1 MARLE
6 IEGLSKHFGS
16 TVAVHEVSLDVR
28 DGEFVMLLGPS
39 GCGKT
44 TTLRMIAGFIAPTA
58 GRVRLGGKDITMLPP
73 WKRNTGMVFQSYA
86 LFPHLTV
93 AENVAFGLEM
103 RKVPKS
109 DIPARVTEALR
120 LVRLGGLA
128 ERLPRQLSGGQQQR
142 VALAR
147 ALVIR
152 PDVLLLDEPLSNLDA
167 KLRETV
173 RVEIRELQ
181 HKLGITTVMV
191 THDQEEALIM
201 ADRLVV
207 MSEGAVRQV
216 GSQRDLYERPAD
228 RFVAGFV
235 GRSNLLSG
243 RVIGPGRFETEAGVA
258 IACLDGALGPG
269 VIALRPERL
278 ALGAAAA
285 GLDNR
290 LQRHGRAG
298 FLSRRRRS
306 TCTCA
311 CRART
316 AWWSTCPT
324 VRTAPCRRKATG
336 STWAGPPPPRSC
348 WPKKAA
354 QPAVERATSTE
365 AEQGGAMS
373 NKTMQSHVSRRG
385 VLKGAAAARGLER
398 AGRIPGVRPDGQE
411 DRAVHL
417 GRRLRQSAD
426 QARLEAGAGAAGLDR
441 GERRSPG
448 RAAQGQDGRREALA
462 QGHVRRAGADRD
474 RYRRIDRDRTCW
486 SRSICPGS
494 RMRRTS

>member
-6 IEGLSKHFGS
+6 LERLSKHFGA
-16 TVAVHEVSLDVR
+16 TVAVNDVSLDVR
-28 DGEFVMLLGPS
+28 DGEFVVLLGPS

-44 TTLRMIAGFIAPTA
+44 TTLRMIAGFLAPTR
-58 GRVRLGGKDITMLPP
+58 GKVRVGGKDVTMLPP
-73 WKRNTGMVFQSYA
+73 WKRNAGMVFQSYA

-103 RKVPKS
+103 RKLPKAE
-109 DIPARVTEALR
+109 IPARVAEALA

-181 HKLGITTVMV
+181 RQLGATTVMV

-207 MSEGAVRQV
+207 MSEGSVRQV
-216 GSQRDLYERPAD
+216 GTQRDLYERPAD

-235 GRSNLLSG
+235 GRSNLL
-243 RVIGPGRFETEAGVA
+243 PGRILAPGKFQTDGGVA
-258 IACLDGALGPG
+258 IACTDGALGPG

-278 ALGAAAA
+278 VLGSAAA

-290 LQRHGRAG
+290 LTGTVELVSYLGSSIDVHVRVSAADRVVVSQPNRAD
-298 FLSRRRRS
+298 S
-306 TCTCA
+306 
-311 CRART
+311 
-316 AWWSTCPT
+316 
-324 VRTAPCRRKATG
+324 
-336 STWAGPPPPRSC
+336 
-348 WPKKAA
+348 A
-354 QPAVERATSTE
+354 QPREGDRIEV
-365 AEQGGAMS
+365 GWMS
-373 NKTMQSHVSRRG
+373 
-385 VLKGAAAARGLER
+385 GAAVVL
-398 AGRIPGVRPDGQE
+398 
-411 DRAVHL
+411 
-417 GRRLRQSAD
+417 S
-426 QARLEAGAGAAGLDR
+426 EAGALTK
-441 GERRSPG
+441 E
-448 RAAQGQDGRREALA
+448 
-462 QGHVRRAGADRD
+462 
-474 RYRRIDRDRTCW
+474 
-486 SRSICPGS
+486 
-494 RMRRTS
+494 